1 MVKGEKSAISFQKE
15 PVGSAGFDLGRAK
28 KSAVPSQKRQ
38 RPLSVTTKSKEVPG
52 ENHYGR
58 VKRPM

>member
-1 MVKGEKSAISFQKE
+1 LGMVKGEKSA
-15 PVGSAGFDLGRAK
+15 
-28 KSAVPSQKRQ
+28 VPYQKRQ